1 MTQFKFIALPMD
13 YAIVSMP
20 RFRYESNRQY
30 LVTQTA
36 PCTRRKY
43 TGPSLIESSRAEHFI
58 VAGVLTYRPATG
70 KLCFTFYGGAYSL
83 AGLPADMTGPHRP
96 QKQAPDVK
104 MVQHLG
110 ISVGF

>member
-1 MTQFKFIALPMD
+1 
-13 YAIVSMP
+13 MP
-20 RFRYESNRQY
+20 HFRYELNRQC
-30 LVTQTA
+30 LVPQTA

-83 AGLPADMTGPHRP
+83 AGLPADVTGPLRP

-110 ISVGF
+110 TSAGS